1 MIYKYIYI
9 IIIFLGSLLLSNE
22 QTTVEDKDI
31 TLLIHENMFNNLFSK
46 PGSVEK
52 KVKNWKVRISNLNFK
67 FNDGYGQLSVDIRIR
82 GKNKIISVTKKVIVD
97 MKLQYD
103 FDKNLIILDVDKVKI
118 NFGKLI
124 GDLDFSRLLE
134 VEDYVFSV
142 PEIESKPMLVN
153 DVLITPTIT
162 NAEAAFVKDA
172 IKLAY
177 KIEYKE

>member
-1 MIYKYIYI
+1 MRDIKKYL
-9 IIIFLGSLLLSNE
+9 FLILSISLLFPNE
-22 QTTVEDKDI
+22 KTIVEDKDI

-52 KVKNWKVRISNLNFK
+52 KVKKWKVRMSNLNFQ
-67 FNDGYGQLSVDIRIR
+67 FNDGYGQLNVDIRIR
-82 GKNKIISVTKKVIVD
+82 GKKKIISVTKKITVN
-97 MKLQYD
+97 MKLRYD
-103 FDKNLIILDVDKVKI
+103 FNENLIILDVDKVKI

-124 GDLDFSRLLE
+124 GDLDFSKLLE

-142 PEIESKPMLVN
+142 PEIESKPMLIN
-153 DVLITPTIT
+153 DVLIRPTIT
-162 NAEAAFVKDA
+162 DAEATFVEDA

>member
-1 MIYKYIYI
+1 M
-9 IIIFLGSLLLSNE
+9 SE
-22 QTTVEDKDI
+22 
-31 TLLIHENMFNNLFSK
+31 
-46 PGSVEK
+46 
-52 KVKNWKVRISNLNFK
+52 
-67 FNDGYGQLSVDIRIR
+67 
-82 GKNKIISVTKKVIVD
+82 
-97 MKLQYD
+97 
-103 FDKNLIILDVDKVKI
+103 NLIIFDVDKVKI

-134 VEDYVFSV
+134 VEDYLFSV

-162 NAEAAFVKDA
+162 DAEATFVKDA